1 MSHAVRRTLAMPAKR
16 EHFSGRV
23 FARGCPRRGTD
34 DALARKARDL
44 AQALAGPAAVRPPTR
59 ILRAVRSEVGVE
71 PQAPPPLS
79 PGQLAI
85 TGSQVVLEPAVN
97 NAHAPVWS
105 NCALIFSRV
114 CWISISVP
122 P

>member
-1 MSHAVRRTLAMPAKR
+1 VVVRGEAQTRHLRA
-16 EHFSGRV
+16 
-23 FARGCPRRGTD
+23 RRGISLRHSP
-34 DALARKARDL
+34 ALPRCAHPRASC
-44 AQALAGPAAVRPPTR
+44 AAVRPPTR

-114 CWISISVP
+114 CWISVSVP